1 MQLLRQKYGRKV
13 AFSGRSMVNY
23 MDVAQKLGYLH
34 LPENILIDIDMLDK
48 YMPQQVVLVTTGS
61 QGEPM
66 AGLTRMAYSE
76 HRKLQIRQSDTV
88 IISATPIPGNEK
100 SISRVIDQLY
110 RCGANVIYKALAEVH
125 VAGHA

>member
-1 MQLLRQKYGRKV
+1 M
-13 AFSGRSMVNY
+13 
-23 MDVAQKLGYLH
+23 
-34 LPENILIDIDMLDK
+34 
-48 YMPQQVVLVTTGS
+48 TTGS

-125 VAGHA
+125 VSGHACQEELKLMHALVKPKYFIWRNRFRPARCWWTVWASATWATSSCATASTSVRTA

>member
-1 MQLLRQKYGRKV
+1 
-13 AFSGRSMVNY
+13 

-66 AGLTRMAYSE
+66 SALSRMAYSD
-76 HRKLQIRQSDTV
+76 HRKVMVGEGDFI
-88 IISATPIPGNEK
+88 IISANPIPAMRKQSAMLLTNFSK
-100 SISRVIDQLY
+100 RAV
-110 RCGANVIYKALAEVH
+110 R
-125 VAGHA
+125 